1 MGDLTFWMCL
11 RMLKDERMDKFKNKY
26 RIDSARAAFWDYAR
40 NGAYFVTICT
50 QNRVRWFGRVKNK
63 KMELSTIGNIANAC
77 WLEIP
82 NHFPFV
88 ELGAHII
95 MPDHVH
101 GIVVI
106 KKNGVEETQ
115 NIASLLPRQNMA
127 SPPPEHD
134 MASPPPRQ
142 NMASPPPEHDMASP
156 PPRQNMASPPPEH
169 DISSPPPEH
178 DMASPPP
185 RQNMASP
192 PPEHDMAS
200 PPPRQNMASP
210 PPEHYFMD
218 PPKTKNKFG
227 PQSKNLASIIRG
239 FKVGVT
245 KNARF
250 IHPQFQWQSRFHE
263 RIIFDDKAFN
273 NVSKYIINNPSNW

>member
-1 MGDLTFWMCL
+1 
-11 RMLKDERMDKFKNKY
+11 MLKDERMDKFKNKY

-156 PPRQNMASPPPEH
+156 PPEH
-169 DISSPPPEH
+169 DISSPPP
-178 DMASPPP
+178 P
-185 RQNMASP
+185 
-192 PPEHDMAS
+192 
-200 PPPRQNMASP
+200 QNMASP

>member
-142 NMASPPPEHDMASP
+142 NMASPPPEH
-156 PPRQNMASPPPEH
+156 
-169 DISSPPPEH
+169 
-178 DMASPPP
+178 
-185 RQNMASP
+185 
-192 PPEHDMAS
+192 
-200 PPPRQNMASP
+200 
-210 PPEHYFMD
+210 YFMD

-273 NVSKYIINNPSNW
+273 NVSKYETFAREIIYVVVEKYLN